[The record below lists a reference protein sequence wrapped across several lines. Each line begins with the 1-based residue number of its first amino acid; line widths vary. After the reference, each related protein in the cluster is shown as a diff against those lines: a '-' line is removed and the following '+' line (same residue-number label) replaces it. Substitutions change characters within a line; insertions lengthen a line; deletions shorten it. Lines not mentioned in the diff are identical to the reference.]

1 MIDHSSTEVKM
12 TLQLAAGKRSRSAAR
27 KCDHQPAAW
36 EKCWELGDHPQGG
49 RGSQGGRAVRNR
61 RRPNA
66 LDVSPAL
73 PPGGGRRPRTLGLA
87 IGTTPPC
94 NCTAVQTDGMDPN
107 ARGSGWVTAVRFPRR
122 GDTGADFSP
131 SLSFTL
137 SAPVCTSDSIAV
149 AHWARGGGPSYPRV
163 RRRRRGRRER
173 HGLR

>member
-1 MIDHSSTEVKM
+1 MIIRRGAAVRRGAARFVI
-12 TLQLAAGKRSRSAAR
+12 AAGPTRSIS
-27 KCDHQPAAW
+27 
-36 EKCWELGDHPQGG
+36 
-49 RGSQGGRAVRNR
+49 
-61 RRPNA
+61 
-66 LDVSPAL
+66 AL
-73 PPGGGRRPRTLGLA
+73 PPGGRRPRTLGLA

-149 AHWARGGGPSYPRV
+149 AHWARG
-163 RRRRRGRRER
+163 
-173 HGLR
+173 